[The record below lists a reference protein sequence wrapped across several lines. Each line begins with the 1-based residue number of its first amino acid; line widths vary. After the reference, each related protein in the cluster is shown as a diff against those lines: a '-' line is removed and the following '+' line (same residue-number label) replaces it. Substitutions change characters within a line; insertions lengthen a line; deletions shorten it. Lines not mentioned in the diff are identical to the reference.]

1 MKIYAIGYQ
10 EHVNDNGETVMKF
23 EIYTDKFLSTRQ
35 YISKDFYEELK
46 KIFKIACNKNSYKSG
61 MYFDTI

>member
-10 EHVNDNGETVMKF
+10 EVINDNGESVMKF

-35 YISKDFYEELK
+35 YISEDFYEELK
-46 KIFKIACNKNSYKSG
+46 NIS
-61 MYFDTI
+61 